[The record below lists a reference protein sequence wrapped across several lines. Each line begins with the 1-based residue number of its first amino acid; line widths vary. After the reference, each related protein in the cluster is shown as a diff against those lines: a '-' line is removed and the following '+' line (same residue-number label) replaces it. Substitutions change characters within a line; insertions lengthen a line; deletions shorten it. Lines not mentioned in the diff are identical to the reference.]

1 MINLIRVLL
10 FHRDFIILIIVSLLS
25 VILIFSNRSE
35 PILVLQ
41 SKITNIYSKI
51 FKPLEWYR
59 NILLIEKEN
68 VILKKKI
75 TKLNLI
81 NIQLQYLERE
91 NNRLN
96 EMLNFT
102 KEINLELI
110 PTNIIKQNFSPTIHS
125 FTIDIGK
132 YDSLR
137 KNQAVIDMD
146 GLIGKIYNLNDHSS
160 IIQVLSDKYFRV
172 SIRVGQD
179 KILGVFKPTHGLYGI
194 LDGIPK
200 SQNVKINDLVVSS
213 GISDIYPAD
222 IPVAKVINVNVNPND
237 LFQDILVEILA
248 DIYNPKYLFLIN

>member
-10 FHRDFIILIIVSLLS
+10 YHRDFIILIIVSLLS
-25 VILIFSNRSE
+25 IILIFSNRSE

-75 TKLNLI
+75 TELNLS

-91 NNRLN
+91 NHRLN

-132 YDSLR
+132 YDRLR

-146 GLIGKIYNLNDHSS
+146 GLIGKIYSL
-160 IIQVLSDKYFRV
+160 KYNG
-172 SIRVGQD
+172 SPQ
-179 KILGVFKPTHGLYGI
+179 
-194 LDGIPK
+194 
-200 SQNVKINDLVVSS
+200 
-213 GISDIYPAD
+213 
-222 IPVAKVINVNVNPND
+222 
-237 LFQDILVEILA
+237 
-248 DIYNPKYLFLIN
+248 